1 MQINMHQQTNNQ
13 QHIGLVASTILIVA
27 VIMVGVMVFF
37 VMARHTERLLSTS
50 LQSSLQ
56 NHVDLV
62 LSEIESGVDM
72 IESLANRPF
81 MVEQLAILNERQADA
96 EALAA
101 LKDILVPAI
110 LKTGVSGVVLYDSEG
125 TEVIRGGEFV
135 QPQLSVPLNLP
146 HRPKLAWKN
155 GYVLQGRV
163 QIRKGGRFIG
173 SLAAETLLQGIAPM
187 FTRVRESGRT
197 RELALCAPSGKL
209 HMKCF
214 PLTLTPKVLNLPKRD
229 SNGVPLPMTHA
240 LEGRK
245 GVIKAR
251 DYRQENVVAAYSP
264 VGDIG
269 LGMVLKMDS
278 DEFYA
283 PVWEQLRYLLPLMA
297 ALLGLALLL
306 LRWQLTPLITK
317 LIISERKARETLAQ
331 LQDSEERVQTVLD
344 NVDEGIVSITPTGK
358 IQLFNQGAE
367 RMLGYRS
374 HEVLGKNVSM
384 LMPEPYHSEHDGYLE
399 RYLQTG
405 KAHII
410 GIGRE
415 LTAKRSNGETF
426 PMELRVSEFYLEGQR
441 QFIGI
446 MRDITDRKEAEAKI
460 IHLAHFDA
468 LTNLPNRRLVQDRI
482 QQAIV
487 GAQRTGSEFAVL
499 FIDLDKFKDINDTLG
514 HDIGDKLLEM
524 VAHRLTGVLR
534 AQDTVGRQGGDEFIV
549 LLASLSTAE
558 DAARVAQKILEA
570 LAVPFEINGQS
581 LHSGTSIGIA
591 TYPQDGLDVETLLK
605 NSDTAM
611 YSAKEAGR
619 NNYQFFAEA
628 MNKASTERLLLEG
641 NLRLAIERN
650 ELLLHYQPLVDI
662 ASGRIVATEALVRWD
677 HPQLG
682 RVGPDRFIPV
692 AEETGLIVPLGEW
705 VLRQAC
711 MQLVQWREQHIH
723 PPRMVVNLSPR
734 QFRQKHLLRN
744 FYRVLSETGVDPHWL
759 GLEITESVIMDNP
772 EISIA
777 VLEEL
782 RALGFQLS
790 LDDFGTGY
798 SSLSYLKRLPIDK
811 LKIDRSFIN
820 YISSDVDDEAMVSA
834 IIVMAHQLDIDV
846 VAEGVETDEQL
857 EFLRDHN
864 CDEFQGYLFSRPLP
878 PENLTAML
886 KVSAHKNATQ

>member
-1 MQINMHQQTNNQ
+1 MPMSTHQAKYNQ
-13 QHIGLVASTILIVA
+13 HHIGLVASAILIA
-27 VIMVGVMVFF
+27 IVIMVGVMVFF

-56 NHVDLV
+56 NHVDLI
-62 LSEIESGVDM
+62 LSEIEGGADL
-72 IESLANRPF
+72 IDAITNRPF
-81 MVEQLAILNERQADA
+81 MLEQLEILNERANDA
-96 EALAA
+96 EALAS

-110 LKTGVSGVVLYDSEG
+110 LKTGISGVALYDKHG
-125 TEVIRGGEFV
+125 KEVVRGGEFV
-135 QPQLSVPLNLP
+135 RSQLSVPLNLP
-146 HRPKLAWKN
+146 NRPRLAWKN
-155 GYVLQGRV
+155 GYVLQSR
-163 QIRKGGRFIG
+163 INISKGGQFVG
-173 SLAAETLLQGIAPM
+173 SIAAETVLHGIAPM
-187 FTRVRESGRT
+187 FISVRNSGRT
-197 RELALCAPSGKL
+197 RELALCASADTG
-209 HMKCF
+209 HMNCF
-214 PLTLTPKVLNLPKRD
+214 PLTLTPKVLNVAKRN
-229 SNGVPLPMTHA
+229 SKGVPLPMTYA

-245 GVIKAR
+245 GVIKTH
-251 DYRQENVVAAYSP
+251 DYRQQKVVAAYSP
-264 VGDIG
+264 VSDLG
-269 LGMVLKMDS
+269 LGMVLKMDR
-278 DEFYA
+278 DEFYE
-283 PVWEQLRYLLPLMA
+283 PVWDQLRYLLPLMA
-297 ALLGLALLL
+297 GLLGVALLL
-306 LRWQLTPLITK
+306 LRWQLTPLIAK
-317 LIISERKARETLAQ
+317 LVISERKAREAFTQ
-331 LQDSEERVQTVLD
+331 LQNSENRVQAVLD
-344 NVDEGIVSITPTGK
+344 NVDEGIVTISASGRMT
-358 IQLFNQGAE
+358 LFNPGAE
-367 RMLGYRS
+367 RMFGYRS
-374 HEVLGKNVSM
+374 QDVLGRNVSM
-384 LMPEPYHSEHDGYLE
+384 LMPEPYHSEHDGYID

-405 KAHII
+405 TARVI

-415 LTAKRSNGETF
+415 LQAQRSNGEIF
-426 PMELRVSEFYLEGQR
+426 PMELRVSEFKFDGQR
-441 QFIGI
+441 QFIG
-446 MRDITDRKEAEAKI
+446 MLRDITERKSIEAQI
-460 IHLAHFDA
+460 VHLAHFDA

-487 GAQRTGSEFAVL
+487 SAQRTGSEFAVL

-514 HDIGDKLLEM
+514 HDVGDKLLEM
-524 VAHRLTGVLR
+524 VAHRLTAALR

-591 TYPQDGLDVETLLK
+591 TYPRDGTDVETLLK

-619 NNYQFFAEA
+619 NNYQFFAEE

-650 ELLLHYQPLVDI
+650 ELLLHYQPLVEI
-662 ASGRIVATEALVRWD
+662 TSGRIVATEALVRWD

-682 RVGPDRFIPV
+682 RIGPDRFIPV

-711 MQLVQWREQHIH
+711 LQLVQWREQNIQ

-772 EISIA
+772 EIAIA

-811 LKIDRSFIN
+811 LKIDRSFVSDIT
-820 YISSDVDDEAMVSA
+820 SDVDDEAMVGA

-857 EFLRDHN
+857 EFLRDHD
-864 CDEFQGYLFSRPLP
+864 CDEYQGYLFSHPLP
-878 PENLTAML
+878 AENLTAML
-886 KVSAHKNATQ
+886 KVSAHKNVSQ

>member
-1 MQINMHQQTNNQ
+1 MQMSMHQAKYNQ
-13 QHIGLVASTILIVA
+13 HHIGLVASAILIAV

-56 NHVDLV
+56 NHVELI
-62 LSEIESGVDM
+62 LSEIEGGADL
-72 IESLANRPF
+72 IDALINRPF
-81 MVEQLAILNERQADA
+81 IIEQLEILNERGNDE
-96 EALAA
+96 EALAS
-101 LKDILVPAI
+101 LKEVLVPAI
-110 LKTGVSGVVLYDSEG
+110 LKTGISGVALYDKDG
-125 TEVIRGGEFV
+125 KEVVRGGEFV
-135 QPQLSVPLNLP
+135 RSQLSVPLNLP
-146 HRPKLAWKN
+146 NRPRLAWKN
-155 GYVLQGRV
+155 GYVLHSRIN
-163 QIRKGGRFIG
+163 IRKGGRFVG
-173 SLAAETLLQGIAPM
+173 SIAAETVLHGIAPM
-187 FTRVRESGRT
+187 FTNVRNSGRT
-197 RELALCAPSGKL
+197 RELALCASADTL
-209 HMKCF
+209 HMNCF
-214 PLTLTPKVLNLPKRD
+214 PPTLTPKVTNLAKRN
-229 SNGVPLPMTHA
+229 SKGVPLPMTYA
-240 LEGRK
+240 LEDRK
-245 GVIKAR
+245 GVVKTH
-251 DYRQENVVAAYSP
+251 DYRQQKVVAAYSP
-264 VGDIG
+264 VGDLG
-269 LGMVLKMDS
+269 LGMVLKMDR
-278 DEFYA
+278 DEFYE
-283 PVWEQLRYLLPLMA
+283 PVWDQLRYLLPLMA
-297 ALLGLALLL
+297 GLLGVALLL
-306 LRWQLTPLITK
+306 LRWQLTPLIAN
-317 LIISERKARETLAQ
+317 LVISERKAREALIE
-331 LQDSEERVQTVLD
+331 LQNSENRVQAVLD
-344 NVDEGIVSITPTGK
+344 NVEEGIITLTDTG
-358 IQLFNQGAE
+358 IIELFNPGAE
-367 RMLGYRS
+367 RMFGYRS
-374 HEVLGKNVSM
+374 PEMIGKSM
-384 LMPEPYHSEHDGYLE
+384 SLLITEPYRSEHDEYLG

-405 KAHII
+405 QDTII
-410 GIGRE
+410 GVAHEVNAVRRDG
-415 LTAKRSNGETF
+415 STF
-426 PMELRVSEFYLEGQR
+426 PMEMRVSEFYIGGNR
-441 QFIGI
+441 RFIGTL
-446 MRDITDRKEAEAKI
+446 RDITQRKATEAKI

-487 GAQRTGSEFAVL
+487 SAQRTGSEFAVL
-499 FIDLDKFKDINDTLG
+499 FIDLDKFKNINDTLG
-514 HDIGDKLLEM
+514 HDVGDKLLEM
-524 VAHRLTGVLR
+524 VAHRLTDALR

-549 LLASLSTAE
+549 LLASLSTVE
-558 DAARVAQKILEA
+558 DAARVAKKILEA

-591 TYPQDGLDVETLLK
+591 TYPRDGTDVETLLK

-619 NNYQFFAEA
+619 NNYQFFAEE

-662 ASGRIVATEALVRWD
+662 ASRRIVATEALVRWD

-682 RVGPDRFIPV
+682 RIGPDRFIPV

-711 MQLVQWREQHIH
+711 LQLVQWREQNIQ

-759 GLEITESVIMDNP
+759 GLEITESVVMDNP
-772 EISIA
+772 EIAIA

-811 LKIDRSFIN
+811 LKIDRSFVNDI
-820 YISSDVDDEAMVSA
+820 ISDVDDEAMVGA

-857 EFLRDHN
+857 EFLRDHD
-864 CDEFQGYLFSRPLP
+864 CDEYQGYLFSRPLP
-878 PENLTAML
+878 PGNLTAML
-886 KVSAHKNATQ
+886 KVSAHKNAIP

>member
-1 MQINMHQQTNNQ
+1 MQMSMHQPKNNQ
-13 QHIGLVASTILIVA
+13 HHIGLVASAILIA
-27 VIMVGVMVFF
+27 VVILVGVMVFF
-37 VMARHTERLLSTS
+37 IMARHTERLLSTS

-56 NHVDLV
+56 NHVELI
-62 LSEIESGVDM
+62 LSEIEAGADVIDA
-72 IESLANRPF
+72 LANRPF
-81 MVEQLAILNERQADA
+81 MVEQLAILSERKDDQA
-96 EALAA
+96 ALAR
-101 LKDILVPAI
+101 LKEVLVPAI
-110 LKTGVSGVVLYDSEG
+110 LKTGVSGVILYDKSG
-125 TEVIRGGEFV
+125 TEIIRGGEFV
-135 QPQLSVPLNLP
+135 QPQLAVPLNLRD
-146 HRPKLAWKN
+146 RPRLAWKN

-163 QIRKGGRFIG
+163 QIRKDGKFVG
-173 SLAAETLLQGIAPM
+173 SLAAETLMQGIEPM
-187 FTRVRESGRT
+187 FTSVKNSGRT
-197 RELALCAPSGKL
+197 RELALCASSGKL
-209 HMKCF
+209 NISCF
-214 PLTLTPKVLNLPKRD
+214 PLTLTPKVLNVAKRTAK
-229 SNGVPLPMTHA
+229 GEPLPMTYA

-251 DYRQENVVAAYSP
+251 DYRQQKVVAAYSP
-264 VGDIG
+264 VGDLG
-269 LGMVLKMDS
+269 LGMVLKMDQ
-278 DEFYA
+278 DEFYE
-283 PVWEQLRYLLPLMA
+283 PVWDQLRYLLPLMA
-297 ALLGLALLL
+297 GLLGVALLL
-306 LRWQLTPLITK
+306 LRWQFTPLIAK
-317 LIISERKARETLAQ
+317 LVISERRAREALVE
-331 LQDSEERVQTVLD
+331 LQNSENRVQAVLD
-344 NVDEGIVSITPTGK
+344 NVEEGIITLTDIG
-358 IQLFNQGAE
+358 IIELFNPGAE
-367 RMLGYRS
+367 RMFGYRS
-374 HEVLGKNVSM
+374 HEMIGKSMSVLM
-384 LMPEPYHSEHDGYLE
+384 TEPYRSEHDEYLG

-405 KAHII
+405 QDTII
-410 GIGRE
+410 GVARE
-415 LTAKRSNGETF
+415 VNGVRRDGSIF
-426 PMELRVSEFYLEGQR
+426 PMEMRVSEFYVGGYR
-441 QFIGI
+441 RFIGTL
-446 MRDITDRKEAEAKI
+446 RDITERKATEAKI

-514 HDIGDKLLEM
+514 HDVGDKLLEM
-524 VAHRLTGVLR
+524 VAHRLTDVLR

-570 LAVPFEINGQS
+570 LAVPFEINGHG

-591 TYPQDGLDVETLLK
+591 TYPHDGSNVETLLK

-619 NNYQFFAEA
+619 NNYQFFAEE

-641 NLRLAIERN
+641 NLRLAIEHN
-650 ELLLHYQPLVDI
+650 ELFLHYQPLVDI
-662 ASGRIVATEALVRWD
+662 ASGRIVATEALVRWN

-682 RVGPDRFIPV
+682 HIGPDRFIPV

-711 MQLVQWREQHIH
+711 MQLAQWREQGIH

-811 LKIDRSFIN
+811 LKIDRSFVNDIT
-820 YISSDVDDEAMVSA
+820 SDVDDEAMVGA

-846 VAEGVETDEQL
+846 VAEGVETPEQL
-857 EFLRDHN
+857 EFLRDHD
-864 CDEFQGYLFSRPLP
+864 CDEFQGYLFSRPQL
-878 PENLTAML
+878 PENLTVLL
-886 KVSAHKNATQ
+886 KASSHNNTAP